1 MVHSPLINVMVKA
14 ARKAARPLRR
24 DFGEVENLQVS
35 RKGPADFVT
44 RADERTEDI
53 LREELKKARPRFGF
67 VLEEG
72 KDEAGDGEHA
82 WIIDP
87 VDGTTNF
94 IHGIPHFAMSIA
106 LRKGREIMA
115 GVIYNP
121 VTDELFHAERG
132 RGAFLNDRRIRVSAR
147 RALHDAVIVN
157 GCPHR
162 GRSDLARFR
171 VELAAVQEQVAGLRR
186 FGAASLDFAWV
197 AAGRFDGFWERGLP
211 VWDIAA
217 GVLMVREAGGRG
229 EDLDNGPDV
238 LKTGNVLAAAEGI
251 FPALAKTL
259 RSAGK

>member
-1 MVHSPLINVMVKA
+1 MAYSPLINVMVRA
-14 ARKAARPLRR
+14 ARKAARPLCR

-44 RADERTEDI
+44 RADKRTEEI
-53 LREELKKARPRFGF
+53 LREELHKARPAFGF
-67 VLEEG
+67 ILEEG
-72 KDEAGDGEHA
+72 TDERGDGEHY

-106 LRKGREIMA
+106 LKKGPDLIA

-121 VTDELFHAERG
+121 ISDELFHAERG
-132 RGAFLNDRRIRVSAR
+132 RGAFLNNRRIRCSAR
-147 RALHDAVIVN
+147 KGLSEAVIVN

-162 GRSDLARFR
+162 GRSDLALFR
-171 VELAAVQEQVAGLRR
+171 RELAVVQEQVAGLRR
-186 FGAASLDFAWV
+186 YGAASLDFAWV
-197 AAGRFDGFWERGLP
+197 AAGRFDGFWERGLR

-217 GVLMVREAGGRG
+217 GVLMVREAGGRV

>member
-1 MVHSPLINVMVKA
+1 MVQSALLNVMVKA

-44 RADERTEDI
+44 RADRRTEDI
-53 LREELKKARPRFGF
+53 LREELHRARPAFGF
-67 VLEEG
+67 ILEEG

-106 LRKGREIMA
+106 LRKGDALVA
-115 GVIYNP
+115 GLIYNP

-132 RGAFLNDRRIRVSAR
+132 RGAFLNNRRIRTSAR
-147 RALHDAVIVN
+147 KGLAEAVIVN

-162 GRSDLARFR
+162 GRADLARFR
-171 VELAAVQEQVAGLRR
+171 RELAVVSEQVSGLRR
-186 FGAASLDFAWV
+186 FGAASLDFAWL
-197 AAGRFDGFWERGLP
+197 AAGRFDGYWERGLKI
-211 VWDIAA
+211 WDIAA
-217 GVLMVREAGGRG
+217 GVLMVREAGGRV
-229 EDLDNGPDV
+229 EDLDGGADV
-238 LKTGNVLAAAEGI
+238 LETCNVLAAADGV
-251 FPALAKTL
+251 FPMLSTVL
-259 RSAGK
+259 RAVT

>member
-1 MVHSPLINVMVKA
+1 MSQSALINVMVKA

-44 RADERTEDI
+44 RADRRTEEI
-53 LREELKKARPRFGF
+53 LREELHRARPAFGF
-67 VLEEG
+67 ILEEG
-72 KDEAGDGEHA
+72 EDEAGDGEHF

-106 LRKGREIMA
+106 LRKGRDLVA
-115 GVIYNP
+115 GLIYNP

-132 RGAFLNDRRIRVSAR
+132 RGAFLNNRRIRCSAR
-147 RALHDAVIVN
+147 KGLSEAVIVN

-162 GRSDLARFR
+162 GRADLAQFR
-171 VELAAVQEQVAGLRR
+171 KELAVVQEQVAGLRR

-197 AAGRFDGFWERGLP
+197 AAGRFDGFWERGLKI
-211 VWDIAA
+211 WDIAA
-217 GVLMVREAGGRG
+217 GVLMVREAGGRV
-229 EDLDNGPDV
+229 EDLDGGPDV
-238 LKTGNVLAAAEGI
+238 LATGNVLAAADGV
-251 FPALAKTL
+251 FPMLATVL
-259 RSAGK
+259 RAAK

>member
-1 MVHSPLINVMVKA
+1 MAYSALINVMVKA

-44 RADERTEDI
+44 RADRRTEEI
-53 LREELKKARPRFGF
+53 LREELRHARPAFGF
-67 VLEEG
+67 ILEEG
-72 KDEAGDGEHA
+72 EDERGDGEHH

-106 LRKGREIMA
+106 LKKGDDLVA
-115 GVIYNP
+115 GVVYNP

-132 RGAFLNDRRIRVSAR
+132 RGAFLNNRRIRCSAR
-147 RALHDAVIVN
+147 KGLSEAVIVN

-162 GRSDLARFR
+162 GRADLAQFR
-171 VELAAVQEQVAGLRR
+171 KELAVVQEQVAGLRR

-197 AAGRFDGFWERGLP
+197 AAGRFDGFWERGLKI
-211 VWDIAA
+211 WDIAA
-217 GVLMVREAGGRG
+217 GVLMVREAGGRV
-229 EDLDNGPDV
+229 EDLDGGPDV
-238 LKTGNVLAAAEGI
+238 LATGNVLAAADGV
-251 FPALAKTL
+251 FPMLATVL
-259 RSAGK
+259 RAAR